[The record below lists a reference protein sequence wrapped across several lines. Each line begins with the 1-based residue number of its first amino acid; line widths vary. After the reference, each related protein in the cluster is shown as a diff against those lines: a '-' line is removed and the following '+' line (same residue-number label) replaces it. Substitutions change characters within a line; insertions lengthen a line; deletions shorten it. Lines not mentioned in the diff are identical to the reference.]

1 MKNIVEPTMLK
12 ELTPKENRKLIYAM
26 RRCMPTHLTRLD
38 ELFLGD
44 QSPFTTNKRLR
55 ARNEL
60 TRELYNLVRR
70 LPMEDLEIE
79 RMWVRQWREAGDER
93 KLYNTVP
100 PIEKKDN
107 KDHYA
112 TGNRRGNK
120 NKIRY
125 PRKARS
131 KKTWEK
137 FYSLFPW
144 AKDLDNVYNKK
155 LK

>member
-1 MKNIVEPTMLK
+1 MKENIINTV
-12 ELTPKENRKLIYAM
+12 LTPKENRKLIYAM

-44 QSPFTTNKRLR
+44 QKPRSTTSKRFR
-55 ARNEL
+55 AKYNL
-60 TRELYNLVRR
+60 TSELYNLMRR
-70 LPMEDLEIE
+70 LPMEDSEIE
-79 RMWVRQWREAGDER
+79 KMWLRQWREAGDER
-93 KLYNTVP
+93 KLYNTAP
-100 PIEKKDN
+100 PVEKRDN

-112 TGNRRGNK
+112 TGNGRGNK

-144 AKDLDNVYNKK
+144 AKEKKNVYNKK
-155 LK
+155 TI